1 MALQV
6 RNEPAASAATLPKL
20 DFDWTAGVS
29 PRIEPGESKT
39 HCSDHTEGGS
49 RQGIVEFLRGK
60 KILITG
66 ATGFLAK
73 VLVEK
78 ILREQP
84 DVGHLYLVIQRRS
97 DVAPSE
103 RLQGQVISSQ
113 VFDVLRES
121 HVDGYSSFMGQ
132 KVTAVEGNISSSGLG
147 FLPGVRDELL
157 QSVDVIINSAA
168 TTTFDER
175 YDVALSVNTLGVR
188 RLVEFASSC
197 KNLKLLCHVST
208 AFTNG
213 TRTGQI
219 KEKPFEYGVSITS
232 ELSGG
237 RMGPRLDID
246 EELHIAEAAL
256 KEPLNA
262 KEQTKD
268 RGDAISARMVDLG
281 MERARIFGW
290 QDTYVFTKAMG
301 EMLLSKASAELP
313 IVILRPSI
321 IEGALR
327 QPLLGWMEGIRMMDP
342 ILLAYGKGQM
352 YHFLADPECVLD
364 VVPVDFVINAIL
376 AALPKHA
383 GRVGVSVYHV
393 ATSVANP
400 MSIRELCDNASVHFM
415 SNPIHDRHNQPIRLR
430 QKFIPSAS
438 PLRFFLSMWLQHQ
451 LPLQLKKLFPW
462 GDSTSRLAQKRN
474 NLTIKTFQQLN
485 YLAKIYQPYTFY
497 SGRFDSSN
505 TEQLYNELTPEEKQ
519 RFFFDLKE
527 IDWPQYIVDVHLPGL
542 RKYVLKGRG
551 SSQ

>member
-519 RFFFDLKE
+519 RFFFDLRE

>member
-121 HVDGYSSFMGQ
+121 HVDGYSSFMGK

-474 NLTIKTFQQLN
+474 NLMIKTFQQLN

-519 RFFFDLKE
+519 RFFFDLRE